1 MLSPDFWAQAL
12 WETLYMVAV
21 STVVSYAIGLPVGLL
36 LVVSDKG
43 GIRPI
48 PVLNTVLGVVV
59 NILRS
64 VPFLILGV
72 MITPM
77 TRAITG
83 SSIGTTAMIVP
94 LTMAAAPYVARMVE
108 SSIKEVPFGV
118 IGAAQ
123 SMGASPWQ
131 IVWKVLVPEAK
142 PSLMVGGAISVVT
155 ILGYSAMAGFIGGGG
170 LGAVA
175 VTYGYNRYQF
185 DIMLVAVIIIV
196 VVVQIF
202 QEAGLWLARRLDKR
216 NR

>member
-64 VPFLILGV
+64 VPILILGV

-118 IGAAQ
+118 IEAAQ

>member
-83 SSIGTTAMIVP
+83 SSIGTTAMIHLLLMRLNIVP
-94 LTMAAAPYVARMVE
+94 
-108 SSIKEVPFGV
+108 I
-118 IGAAQ
+118 
-123 SMGASPWQ
+123 
-131 IVWKVLVPEAK
+131 
-142 PSLMVGGAISVVT
+142 
-155 ILGYSAMAGFIGGGG
+155 
-170 LGAVA
+170 
-175 VTYGYNRYQF
+175 
-185 DIMLVAVIIIV
+185 
-196 VVVQIF
+196 
-202 QEAGLWLARRLDKR
+202 
-216 NR
+216 